1 MKAKWIA
8 ATVLSVLFISLAVLI
23 VNQQPTTS
31 RDHLPRNRAPIL
43 IDADTDFDADH
54 GVVGGSGIVSDPYVI
69 EGWEINAS
77 LNCPERP
84 CAGITV
90 RNVNASFVI
99 RNVNIGGG
107 PYDSGIRL
115 STVKNARLEGVS
127 VAFSGDG
134 ISVTVATNVTILAS
148 VVVGCGQGIHVTE
161 SHDVRVYAG
170 NVSHGSQGIVA
181 EDSSDISL
189 INSVLNGNNANGLLF
204 MNVTNGKVE
213 GNTITETGFRGIAL
227 FDSSGI
233 VANRNRIVGSG
244 EDCLYVA
251 HGMGA
256 SIIENEVSNC
266 AWDGISVYGSDENI
280 VKGNFVAKT
289 PSGVVLYDSSGNV
302 LLSNNVTDTGWG
314 ITVSSDSD
322 ANFVLGNTVTRSSSV
337 GIVLT
342 GEDDHAPDRN
352 VIQGNMVS
360 QSGKT
365 DLLDRSGGTGN
376 LWRFNTYEKEIL
388 ST

>member
-1 MKAKWIA
+1 MKAKWVA
-8 ATVLSVLFISLAVLI
+8 ATILSVLFVSLAVLI
-23 VNQQPTTS
+23 VNQQPPTS
-31 RDHLPRNRAPIL
+31 PGHLPRNRAPIL
-43 IDADTDFDADH
+43 IDADTDFNADH
-54 GVVGGSGIVSDPYVI
+54 GVVGGSGIISDPYVI

-77 LNCPERP
+77 LNCPERS

-99 RNVNIGGG
+99 RNVNIWG
-107 PYDSGIRL
+107 PDSSGIRL
-115 STVKNARLEGVS
+115 STVRNARLESVS
-127 VAFSGDG
+127 VAFGGDG
-134 ISVTVATNVTILAS
+134 ISVTASANVTILES
-148 VVVGCGQGIHVTE
+148 LVVGCGQGIHITG

-181 EDSSDISL
+181 EDSSRVSL

-204 MNVTNGKVE
+204 SNVTNGTIE

-233 VANRNRIVGSG
+233 VTNRNRIDGTG

-251 HGMGA
+251 RGIGA
-256 SIIENEVSNC
+256 SIIENEISNC
-266 AWDGISVYGSDENI
+266 TWDGISVYLSDENI

-289 PSGVVLYDSSGNV
+289 PSGIVLYDSSRNV

-322 ANFVLGNTVTRSSSV
+322 ANFVLGNTVSRSSSV

-342 GEDDHAPDRN
+342 GEDDQAPDRN
-352 VIQGNMVS
+352 VIQGNRVS

-365 DLLDRSGGTGN
+365 DLLDRSRGTGN
-376 LWRFNTYEKEIL
+376 LWRFNTYEKETL